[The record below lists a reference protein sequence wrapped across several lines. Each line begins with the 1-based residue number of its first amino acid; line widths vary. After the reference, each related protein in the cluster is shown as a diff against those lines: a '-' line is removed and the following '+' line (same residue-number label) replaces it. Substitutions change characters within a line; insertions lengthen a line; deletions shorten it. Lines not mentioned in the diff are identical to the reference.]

1 MSLRDSESP
10 SLAGDFRAFR
20 DNRDGWC
27 EVGRELTPAVPNV
40 HERDQALA
48 DAVGRKDRK
57 ASAEFVQEH
66 ADSVYA
72 YVLARLRPNAAD
84 VEDVTQEVFLA
95 AWRCIGDYRGSS
107 SLKAWLLGIA
117 RHKVEDYYR
126 AKVRSSDLEEA
137 DAIAGTGLQLDSAL
151 DERRLRERSLAVLD
165 RLPEQ
170 YRLLL
175 KWRYWEQRET
185 AGIAVA
191 LGRTPKAVERM
202 LARARE
208 RFRREWEGAS

>member
-1 MSLRDSESP
+1 VVEQS
-10 SLAGDFRAFR
+10 
-20 DNRDGWC
+20 
-27 EVGRELTPAVPNV
+27 TPAVQTV
-40 HERDQALA
+40 HERDKALA
-48 DAVGRKDRK
+48 DAVRRKDRK
-57 ASAEFVQEH
+57 ASAEFVQQH
-66 ADSVYA
+66 ADVVYA

-84 VEDVTQEVFLA
+84 AEDLTQDVFLA

-126 AKVRSSDLEEA
+126 AKVRGSDLEDA
-137 DAIAGTGLQLDSAL
+137 DAIAAPGLQQNSML
-151 DERRLRERSLAVLD
+151 DERQQGERIWAALD

-175 KWRYWEQRET
+175 KWRYWEQKGT
-185 AGIAVA
+185 AGIALA
-191 LGRTPKAVERM
+191 MGRTPKAVERM

-208 RFRREWEGAS
+208 RFRREWEAEL